1 MGCGCGKKK
10 EPAPEKPTVLIVN
23 RNKKVKIAPK
33 IEKNKIFI

>member
-10 EPAPEKPTVLIVN
+10 ESAPEKPKVLIVN